1 MYFFINLERQH
12 TNGVLNVSKDYPS
25 TLDKPS
31 EKEKIQFEGHF
42 ECINHE
48 FVFEYLLKFS
58 QWVQSLSE
66 IKLSRFQSVSYKI
79 VKVLRLQKDFDPVV
93 TCCY

>member
-12 TNGVLNVSKDYPS
+12 TNGVLNISKDYPS
-25 TLDKPS
+25 TLDKTS

-48 FVFEYLLKFS
+48 FVFKYLLKFA
-58 QWVQSLSE
+58 QWVQSFSE
-66 IKLSRFQSVSYKI
+66 ISFCIAANS
-79 VKVLRLQKDFDPVV
+79 
-93 TCCY
+93 